1 MSRVALLVNFVPPY
15 RVALLEAFRDRLAT
29 LRVLVSTPME
39 PNRDWPV
46 RWGRL
51 DVVVQRSFTLKK
63 RWRHPAGFA
72 ENGYVHVPYDTVF
85 QLWRYRPDVVISG
98 ELGLRTCLAVLYR
111 RLNPAAK
118 FIIWAA
124 VSEQS
129 EQCRGWW
136 RESIRRWV
144 LPKADLVM
152 VNGQSG
158 RRYVARFGVAPKRI
172 FTVVPYTA
180 NVGAFDEVAA
190 EKPGHTVER
199 ILYVGQLIER
209 NGLVPFLSV
218 LSQWAR
224 VHPERRVEFRL
235 LGEGPLRST
244 LEQFSV
250 PSNVSLQVLG
260 PAVYDALPCVYAQ
273 ADILVLPTL
282 ADEWGLVVNEALA
295 AGVPILGSL
304 YSQAVE
310 ELVKDRQNGWTFV
323 PDSPGQ
329 MYAALDAALQTT
341 AEELQRMR
349 QIARTEALE
358 LSPSRVADRL
368 AEAVEWVVRKS

>member
-1 MSRVALLVNFVPPY
+1 VALLVNFVPPY
-15 RVALLEAFRDRLAT
+15 RVALLEAFQARLAT

-46 RWGRL
+46 RWGGL

-72 ENGYVHVPYDTVF
+72 ENGYVHIPYDTVF
-85 QLWRYRPDVVISG
+85 QLWRYQPDVVISG

-111 RLNPAAK
+111 RLKPAAK
-118 FIIWAA
+118 FIIWAT
-124 VSEQS
+124 VSEHS
-129 EQCRGWW
+129 EQNRGWW

-158 RRYVARFGVAPKRI
+158 RRYIGRFGVAANRI

-180 NVGAFDEVAA
+180 HVGAVTQSGA
-190 EKPGHTVER
+190 EEPRRRAER
-199 ILYVGQLIER
+199 LLYVGQLIPR
-209 NGLVPFLSV
+209 KGLVPFIAV

-224 VHPERRVEFRL
+224 TNPERRVEFRL

-244 LEQFSV
+244 LQQMNV
-250 PSNVSLQVLG
+250 PPNVSLQLLG
-260 PAVYDALPCVYAQ
+260 SALYDTLPSVYAQ

-310 ELVKDRQNGWTFV
+310 ELVKHRKNGWTFA
-323 PDSPGQ
+323 PDCPDQ
-329 MYAALDAALQTT
+329 VYAALDAALQTT
-341 AEELQRMR
+341 GEELQRMR
-349 QIARTEALE
+349 QTARSEALA
-358 LSPSRVADRL
+358 LSPSRIADRL
-368 AEAVEWVVRKS
+368 IEAVEWVVRKSC